1 MQPVVQIKS
10 QLNLLFISL
19 PDETDSDY
27 EPGTV
32 TEEAGQS
39 TKVNPS
45 TVVNKDV
52 KTKTSSKAEKKL
64 DSQITEIKKPQRK
77 TKTNL
82 LKKKA
87 DLQLSSQSRD
97 PSRPILQKTGDEQS
111 EEWCASSSQESTNR
125 YLVKYYKSICLY
137 VSCRRNTYQI
147 RLTIMQF
154 FYILLFINEKIPL
167 LNCSNAFYTDL
178 DEVLYGFFTSYSVK
192 ELNSHG
198 GICYN

>member
-27 EPGTV
+27 EQGTV

-52 KTKTSSKAEKKL
+52 ETKTSSKAEKKL

-82 LKKKA
+82 LKKKP

-111 EEWCASSSQESTNR
+111 EEWCVSSSQESTNR

-154 FYILLFINEKIPL
+154 FIYYYSLMKKYLYLIVQMLFIL
-167 LNCSNAFYTDL
+167 T
-178 DEVLYGFFTSYSVK
+178 
-192 ELNSHG
+192 
-198 GICYN
+198 

>member
-64 DSQITEIKKPQRK
+64 DSQITEINKPQRK

-111 EEWCASSSQESTNR
+111 EEWCVSSSQESTNR

-154 FYILLFINEKIPL
+154 FIYYYSLMKKYLYLIVQMLFIL
-167 LNCSNAFYTDL
+167 T
-178 DEVLYGFFTSYSVK
+178 
-192 ELNSHG
+192 
-198 GICYN
+198 